1 MTDGRGATVESGVE
15 LSLNAGGDPVRNDRL
30 LRELHQELA
39 GARDVDSAGIEIH
52 RAPGGRAADAGAKG
66 SADVLAALLVLGP
79 IYAQPAAE
87 VLCTAI
93 RSWSERNPRAIVR
106 ARRGDSEL
114 EITGSPSRRT
124 QDLLREFL
132 GLGQDDET

>member
-1 MTDGRGATVESGVE
+1 MEAGLQ
-15 LSLNAGGDPVRNDRL
+15 LSLDAGGDPVRNDRL
-30 LRELHQELA
+30 LRDLHRELA
-39 GARDVDSAGIEIH
+39 GVRDVDSAGIEIR
-52 RAPGGRAADAGAKG
+52 RAPRGRALDAGAKG

-79 IYAQPAAE
+79 IYAQPTAE

-93 RSWSERNPRAIVR
+93 RSWRERNPQAIVH

-114 EITGSPSRRT
+114 EITGKPDRRT
-124 QDLLREFL
+124 QGLLRDFL

>member
-1 MTDGRGATVESGVE
+1 MADGRGATVEHGLQ
-15 LSLNAGGDPVRNDRL
+15 LSLDAGGDPVRNDRL
-30 LRELHQELA
+30 LRNLHQAL
-39 GARDVDSAGIEIH
+39 ARDVDSAGIEIH
-52 RAPGGRAADAGAKG
+52 RAPDGRAPDAGAKG
-66 SADVLAALLVLGP
+66 SADVLAALVVLGP
-79 IYAQPAAE
+79 IYARPAAE

-132 GLGQDDET
+132 GLS